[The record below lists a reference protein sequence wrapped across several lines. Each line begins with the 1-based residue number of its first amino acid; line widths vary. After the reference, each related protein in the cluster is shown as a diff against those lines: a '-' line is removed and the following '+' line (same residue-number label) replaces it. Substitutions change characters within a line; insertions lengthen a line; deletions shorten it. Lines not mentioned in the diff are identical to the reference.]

1 MILMAMDRATVR
13 RVDAQ
18 GFLHV
23 ETSPIS
29 KANICPYYGREIPNW
44 QHLGLDGDRVYRLYR
59 DPEELAKAASTFN
72 NLPLLSEHVP
82 VDADTIPDHLIVG
95 STGSHCAFDGK
106 YLNNSLSVWKRK
118 AIDGI
123 NSRRKKELSSAYRY
137 RADMTPGEH
146 GGLPYD
152 GRLCDIVGNHV
163 ALVFEGRAG
172 PDVVV
177 GDKAMKITSRT
188 ALMAHGALAALVV
201 PLLAKDAQIDITD
214 ALDGVT
220 GETMLGMDAAIADK
234 VIELVTPHLAADQT
248 LDADTVKAT
257 IALVP
262 VMAQDDNIAEI
273 VLPKADPKAKPAAN
287 ITNIVGM
294 DEAAVNAKVAEAS
307 AASYARAMA
316 EGTAIRTAEKAVA
329 PFVGELPAMDSAA
342 AYYKVGLGHFKVDTA
357 SLPEESY
364 AATFNAVAAVAASA
378 KTARIAQDSARNGV
392 SVLAG
397 IVPDLQPMK
406 VL

>member
-1 MILMAMDRATVR
+1 
-13 RVDAQ
+13 
-18 GFLHV
+18 
-23 ETSPIS
+23 
-29 KANICPYYGREIPNW
+29 
-44 QHLGLDGDRVYRLYR
+44 
-59 DPEELAKAASTFN
+59 
-72 NLPLLSEHVP
+72 
-82 VDADTIPDHLIVG
+82 
-95 STGSHCAFDGK
+95 
-106 YLNNSLSVWKRK
+106 
-118 AIDGI
+118 
-123 NSRRKKELSSAYRY
+123 
-137 RADMTPGEH
+137 
-146 GGLPYD
+146 
-152 GRLCDIVGNHV
+152 
-163 ALVFEGRAG
+163 
-172 PDVVV
+172 
-177 GDKAMKITSRT
+177 MKITSRT

>member
-1 MILMAMDRATVR
+1 MILMAMDRQSVR

-29 KANICPYYGREIPNW
+29 KANICPYYGREIPGW
-44 QHLGLDGDRVYRLYR
+44 QQLGLDGDRVYRLFR
-59 DPEELAKAASTFN
+59 DPEELAKAADTFN

-95 STGSHCAFDGK
+95 STGSHCAFDGQ
-106 YLNNSLSVWKRK
+106 YLNNSLSVWKRP
-118 AIDGI
+118 AINGV
-123 NSRRKKELSSAYRY
+123 NSKRKRQLSSAYRY
-137 RADMTPGEH
+137 AADMTPGEY

-152 GRLCDIVGNHV
+152 GVMRHIVGNHV

-214 ALDGVT
+214 ALEGVT

-234 VIELVTPHLAADQT
+234 VIALVTPHLATDQALT
-248 LDADTVKAT
+248 VDTVKAT

-262 VMAQDDNIAEI
+262 VIAQDDNIDVKIE
-273 VLPKADPKAKPAAN
+273 AKPADKV
-287 ITNIVGM
+287 TNVTNVVGM

-307 AASYARAMA
+307 TTAYARAMA
-316 EGTAIRTAEKAVA
+316 EGAAIRTAEKAVA

-342 AYYKVGLGHFKVDTA
+342 GYYKVGLAHFKVDTA
-357 SLPEESY
+357 ALPEESY
-364 AATFNAVAAVAASA
+364 AATFNAVAAATVASKANV
-378 KTARIAQDSARNGV
+378 RIAQDSRNGA
-392 SVLAG
+392 SVLSTL
-397 IVPDLQPMK
+397 VPNLAPMG
-406 VL
+406 VI